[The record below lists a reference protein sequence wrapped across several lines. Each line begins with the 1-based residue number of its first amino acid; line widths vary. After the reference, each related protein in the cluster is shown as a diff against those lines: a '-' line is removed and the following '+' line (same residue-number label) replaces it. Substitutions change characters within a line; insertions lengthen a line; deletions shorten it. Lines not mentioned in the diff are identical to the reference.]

1 MKKKKAISRGISFV
15 LAAVMFLTE
24 QPLFAFGAS
33 GYTELRSSS
42 LSINDQMT
50 LHQGIYFNSASSAN
64 AAENYLV
71 YEPGEKV
78 TPFISYGNDVY
89 GAAGISRIYEI
100 EEEKGRRIVAAS
112 NGDYFTMATGVS
124 LGSVIRDGIL
134 RTGEHSSFETVGF
147 DEDGNAMIGRMNL
160 SVNVRD
166 QDSGS
171 SFNGIGFNKTMS
183 QSNGVILYTEDFGD
197 TNEAGFPTKNV
208 IIDLESGIA
217 APGESI
223 VGTISQKVDAAGK
236 LVLEEDKLVLSL
248 STTSPYASALAAMD
262 AMQVGD
268 SLVIDFVT
276 DEKWHGAVQ
285 AVGAEKRL
293 ITDGQIPSFTDT
305 GRAPRTAIGVRDDG
319 SVVLYTVDGR
329 QSDYSM
335 GMTYAELAERMQ
347 DLGCRDAVNLD
358 GGDSTMMFTTYP
370 GYESQ
375 TQVNRSSGTSLRRCG
390 NYILFENNETPSS
403 TLRHLHVY
411 PYDTWI
417 LAGAQMTLDVR
428 ASDGNYYYVKAPA
441 SGITYGLSAKSLGSV
456 SDQGVFTAGS
466 QTAAGKVTARY
477 NSVSGS
483 ATVSVI
489 AEPDSVSLVAFD
501 TGAALPDTLSVAAG
515 ETLQLSAKA
524 LYKTLELKSDPAAY
538 DWTVEGSIG
547 AIDEKGLFT
556 ATTTDLG
563 TGIVTATAGSR
574 SDSVKITVVTD
585 GKALESFESDATLT
599 LTPGEYGGLT
609 AAVQT
614 DPAYVHNGRRSLS
627 LEYEYDLRDADVTTE
642 GAVYIPEDLTLPLS
656 YTFTDKNPTMVS
668 AWVYGNGSDEALQL
682 TVTAAGQQ
690 QTVLLAELKEPG
702 WKLAYVHLPKGVTSI
717 DGLSI
722 RATQGLRGAGVVY
735 TDQLMAG
742 FGYYLD
748 ETPPVIQA
756 DVAASVLVGTVTDDL
771 DSSLSAAG
779 ISVTYDGKPLA
790 FEYNTNNKSL
800 SALLPDGDGYEHRI
814 VIRAADRSGN
824 IGRMGFAVAT
834 ASIEEDFV
842 PTAAFA
848 DMAPAHWA
856 TPFAEYLFRQ
866 NIITGR
872 LSGDERIYDPDKT
885 MTRQEFAAVMVRWLG
900 IDASLYTET
909 ALNFAD
915 ASRIQDWA
923 VDSVRVAVA
932 QGFMTGKAVSGSSKV
947 NFDPAGPI
955 SRQEVMTV
963 IGRIQEKGYARAEM
977 SFTDANLVAPWA
989 LPYVSTL
996 VGQGVISGFNG
1007 KLDPTG
1013 SVTRAQIAKIIAG
1026 LN

>member
-1 MKKKKAISRGISFV
+1 MKKMKAINRGMCIALVMALV
-15 LAAVMFLTE
+15 LTGLPVSAYA
-24 QPLFAFGAS
+24 AS
-33 GYTELRSSS
+33 GFTELRSSS
-42 LSINDQMT
+42 LAVNDQMT
-50 LHQGIYFNSASSAN
+50 LHQGIYYNSASSAN

-71 YEPGEKV
+71 YEPGEKI
-78 TPFISYGNDVY
+78 TPFVSYGNDVY

-124 LGSVIRDGIL
+124 LGTVIRDGIL

-147 DEDGNAMIGRMNL
+147 DEEGKAMIGRLNL
-160 SVNVRD
+160 AISV
-166 QDSGS
+166 QDRVTGS
-171 SFNGIGFNKTMS
+171 TLKGIGFNKAMS

-197 TNEAGFPTKNV
+197 TNEISFPTKNV
-208 IIDLESGIA
+208 IIDLESGIM

-223 VGTISQKVDAAGK
+223 VGTISQKIEATGK
-236 LVLEEDKLVLSL
+236 LSLEKDRLVLSL
-248 STTSPYASALAAMD
+248 STASPYLSAIAAMD

-268 SLVIDFVT
+268 SVVIDFVT
-276 DEKWHGAVQ
+276 DEKWHGAAQ

-293 ITDGQIPSFTDT
+293 ITDGQIASFTDT
-305 GRAPRTAIGVRDDG
+305 GRAPRTALGIRDDG

-335 GMTYAELAERMQ
+335 GMTYAELAQRMK

-358 GGDSTMMFTTYP
+358 GGDSTMMFATYP
-370 GYESQ
+370 GYESRA
-375 TQVNRSSGTSLRRCG
+375 QVNRSSGTTLRRCG

-411 PYDTWI
+411 PYDAYI

-456 SDQGVFTAGS
+456 SGQGVFTAGP
-466 QTAAGKVTARY
+466 QAATGKVTARY

-483 ATVSVI
+483 AAVSVI
-489 AEPDSVSLVAFD
+489 ADPDSVSLVAAD
-501 TGAALPDTLSVAAG
+501 TGTALPDTLSVAAG
-515 ETLQLSAKA
+515 ESLQLSAKA
-524 LYKTLELKSDPAAY
+524 LYKTLELRSDPSAY

-547 AIDEKGLFT
+547 TVDEKGLFT

-563 TGIVTATAGSR
+563 TGIVTATAGTR
-574 SDSVKITVVTD
+574 SDSVKITIVTD
-585 GKALESFESDATLT
+585 GKALESFEDDAALT
-599 LTPGEYGGLT
+599 LTPGVYGGLT
-609 AAVQT
+609 AAVQA

-627 LEYEYDLRDADVTTE
+627 IEYEYDLRDAEITTE
-642 GAVYIPEDLTLPLS
+642 GAVSVPESLLLPLNYPFS
-656 YTFTDKNPTMVS
+656 EKSPTMVS

-702 WKLAYVHLPKGVTSI
+702 WKLAYAHLPKGVTSI
-717 DGLSI
+717 DGLSV
-722 RATQGLRGAGVVY
+722 RAAQGLRGSGVVY
-735 TDQLMAG
+735 VDQLMAG

-748 ETPPVIQA
+748 EKPPVIQA

-790 FEYNTNNKSL
+790 FDYNTNNKSL
-800 SALLPDGDGYEHRI
+800 SALLPDGDGYEHRV

-824 IGRMGFAVAT
+824 IGRLGFAVAT
-834 ASIEEDFV
+834 ASPEDDFV
-842 PTAAFA
+842 PVPAFA
-848 DMAPAHWA
+848 DMAAAHWA

-872 LSGDERIYDPDKT
+872 LSGEKRIYDPDKT

-900 IDASLYTET
+900 IDASLYEGT

-923 VDSVRVAVA
+923 VSSVQTAVA

-977 SFTDANLVAPWA
+977 SFTDAKLVAPWA

-996 VGQGVISGFNG
+996 VGQGIISGFNG

-1013 SVTRAQIAKIIAG
+1013 SVTRAQIAKIISG